1 MFHAIDDWWRNLL
14 VAIGDW
20 GDRHASWRR
29 YTSAIVVGSVA
40 WLLAMVTLILV
51 VDPWK
56 ALPVSLPIERP
67 MTATNQRLLF
77 PMLLRTRSFDSYIIG
92 NSTGMLI
99 DPIELGGRFN
109 GRFVNL
115 ALGDGR
121 AWEQLEMLRYV
132 LSLDGTPRTLM
143 FAMDWVWCEPA
154 VVRNEREARRFPD
167 WNYVPPSWSNTWRM
181 LNDHALVHALRVLGF
196 HLGAYTP
203 RIRDDG
209 YFAFPPP
216 DARYDPARAQV
227 AIYGTQGRS
236 VPPPLDPP
244 EAVAADIVAGW
255 TFPALDRLQAMLA
268 PLPAASRVIFATMPV
283 HAAAQPRPGSAQAQR
298 EEACKVAMARLAA
311 RYGSALVDFRIHS
324 PVTRADANYWDPLHY
339 RVSIA
344 RRLEQALFTA
354 YTSLQSDPE
363 GFWRIIDRR

>member
-1 MFHAIDDWWRNLL
+1 MSHAIDRRWRSLA
-14 VAIGDW
+14 VAL
-20 GDRHASWRR
+20 GDRVARRANWRR
-29 YTSAIVVGSVA
+29 YTGAIVVGSVA
-40 WLLAMVTLILV
+40 WLVAMVSIILA

-77 PMLLRTRSFDSYIIG
+77 PMLLRTRSFDSYIFG

-99 DPIELGGRFN
+99 DPRELGRRFD

-121 AWEQLEMLRYV
+121 AWEQLEMLRYA
-132 LSLDGTPRTLM
+132 LSLDARPQTLV

-154 VVRNEREARRFPD
+154 VVRNERGARRFPD
-167 WNYVPPSWSNTWRM
+167 WNYAPPSWNNVWRM

-196 HLGAYTP
+196 HLGVYAP

-209 YFAFPPP
+209 YFAFAPPEE
-216 DARYDPARAQV
+216 RYDPAKAQV
-227 AIYGTQGRS
+227 AIYGAPDRS
-236 VPPPLDPP
+236 FPPPLDPP
-244 EAVAADIVAGW
+244 EAVATDVVAGW
-255 TFPALDRLQAMLA
+255 TFPALDRLQATLA
-268 PLPAASRVIFATMPV
+268 PLPPASRVIIATMPV
-283 HAAAQPRPGSAQAQR
+283 HAVAQPRPGSAQARR

-311 RYGSALVDFRIHS
+311 RHGSALLDFRIHS
-324 PVTRADANYWDPLHY
+324 PVTRTDANYWDPLHY

-354 YTSLQSDPE
+354 HTTLQSDPQ
-363 GFWRIIDRR
+363 GFWRVIDRR